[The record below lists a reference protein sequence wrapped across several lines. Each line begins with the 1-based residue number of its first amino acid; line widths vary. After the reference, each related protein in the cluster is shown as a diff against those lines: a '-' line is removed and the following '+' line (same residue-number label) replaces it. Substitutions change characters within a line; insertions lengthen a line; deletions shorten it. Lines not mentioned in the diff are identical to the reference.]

1 VKRRWIVGLVAVP
14 LGLLAAAAVVLRFVV
29 VPSRE
34 ARRNPVVLAGPHR
47 VLERAA
53 QLHHDAFVAD
63 LHADSLLWG
72 RDLSV
77 RGDRGHVDVPRL
89 REAGVDLQVFGVV
102 TQVPKGL
109 NFESNP
115 SDTDQLPLLF
125 ASTWRGPASW
135 FDPRARALAQASEL
149 ESLSRRTNLRLV
161 RTGADLDVAGPMA
174 LLGLEGMHALRGDR
188 ASLDTL
194 FNAGFRMM
202 GLAHFFDNEVAG
214 SAHGIAKHGLTPLGR
229 QLVPRMEALGITV
242 DLAHASPAAFD
253 DTLALATR
261 PVVVSHTGVRGT
273 CPGTRNLSDAQL
285 RAVARNGGV
294 VGIAFFDATLC
305 DVSPAGIVAAIRHT
319 IEVAGPDHVALGSD
333 FDGAIAAPFDVT
345 GLVLVTQG
353 LLDAGLS
360 EENVR
365 KVLGGNVHRVLARN
379 LPR

>member
-53 QLHHDAFVAD
+53 QLHHHAFVAD

-102 TQVPKGL
+102 AQVPKGL

-125 ASTWRGPASW
+125 AGTWRGPASW

-229 QLVPRMEALGITV
+229 QLVRRMERL
-242 DLAHASPAAFD
+242 ASPSISRTRRRPRSTTRWPSRRARLSCRILESAA
-253 DTLALATR
+253 
-261 PVVVSHTGVRGT
+261 PVRGPAT
-273 CPGTRNLSDAQL
+273 CRTHSSGQW
-285 RAVARNGGV
+285 RATAGSSGSRSSTPRCATSARPASWRRFA
-294 VGIAFFDATLC
+294 IPSR
-305 DVSPAGIVAAIRHT
+305 SPVQTTSRSART
-319 IEVAGPDHVALGSD
+319 STGPSRR
-333 FDGAIAAPFDVT
+333 PST
-345 GLVLVTQG
+345 
-353 LLDAGLS
+353 
-360 EENVR
+360 
-365 KVLGGNVHRVLARN
+365 
-379 LPR
+379 